1 MKFILRKIFK
11 DSAVSAASP
20 FNSNNLSAPTIS
32 YHYPRTIRSRVLNYI
47 EAYDDYSDPN
57 TMSCDCSSS
66 TFMDNHFKHVIT
78 GDLSLIK
85 DDKLRT
91 LLSKG
96 LNYRDQAPPST
107 DLAFKAAKKAIN
119 DYCSKMSERF
129 KKPIE
134 MFAEWKALILELVK
148 RQLEICKPFPYNT
161 TLSDEN
167 VKHELDILHDKYVL
181 VPTDK
186 AANNV
191 TIVCKKFYIS
201 KIHEELA
208 SDNFEVIDRSVEDIV
223 QEHEKFMLKYGIK
236 LLPENRKLPYL
247 YITPKQHKSPVGFRF
262 ITSGAACSLQ
272 QLSKYV
278 GVCLKSLLHSAK
290 NRSLY
295 DNKFHSRN
303 DFYVIDNNEPVID
316 FIHANNLRKGSKS
329 INTYDFSTLYT
340 SIPHTQLKANLLKFI
355 NRVFGFKEKPFI
367 IPNIYTKRAYFSQ
380 GRSSNKT
387 SFNKDELI
395 ECVNYLI
402 DNSFVIYQG
411 KIYKQVIGIPMGT
424 NAGPQIAN
432 TYLHVYEYEHIK
444 KLIENGDKVALK
456 SLENIFRY
464 QDDLI
469 SFNDSGLLGN
479 ILGDIYP
486 KEMIVNCTN
495 VSPRKCNYLDLCISV
510 YRGKFRV
517 TLYDKRKDYSF
528 NVISYPFLDGNIP
541 KNLSY
546 GVFISQLVRF
556 ANINT
561 TVEGFYSNIC
571 DLVKKLVNQ
580 GFNLAAL
587 RKKFLKFYNSKL
599 NIWCKYGVDIYD
611 RVIKIFD

>member
-1 MKFILRKIFK
+1 MI
-11 DSAVSAASP
+11 
-20 FNSNNLSAPTIS
+20 
-32 YHYPRTIRSRVLNYI
+32 
-47 EAYDDYSDPN
+47 YSDPN

-85 DDKLRT
+85 HDKLRT

-272 QLSKYV
+272 
-278 GVCLKSLLHSAK
+278 
-290 NRSLY
+290 
-295 DNKFHSRN
+295 
-303 DFYVIDNNEPVID
+303 
-316 FIHANNLRKGSKS
+316 
-329 INTYDFSTLYT
+329 
-340 SIPHTQLKANLLKFI
+340 
-355 NRVFGFKEKPFI
+355 
-367 IPNIYTKRAYFSQ
+367 
-380 GRSSNKT
+380 
-387 SFNKDELI
+387 
-395 ECVNYLI
+395 
-402 DNSFVIYQG
+402 
-411 KIYKQVIGIPMGT
+411 
-424 NAGPQIAN
+424 
-432 TYLHVYEYEHIK
+432 
-444 KLIENGDKVALK
+444 
-456 SLENIFRY
+456 
-464 QDDLI
+464 
-469 SFNDSGLLGN
+469 
-479 ILGDIYP
+479 
-486 KEMIVNCTN
+486 
-495 VSPRKCNYLDLCISV
+495 
-510 YRGKFRV
+510 
-517 TLYDKRKDYSF
+517 
-528 NVISYPFLDGNIP
+528 
-541 KNLSY
+541 
-546 GVFISQLVRF
+546 
-556 ANINT
+556 
-561 TVEGFYSNIC
+561 
-571 DLVKKLVNQ
+571 
-580 GFNLAAL
+580 
-587 RKKFLKFYNSKL
+587 
-599 NIWCKYGVDIYD
+599 
-611 RVIKIFD
+611 